1 MTMSA
6 DEWFHIREESF
17 MISADELMDEEGNA
31 VDEISETCE
40 IAESIAELAYSE
52 LMKTTQNG

>member
-1 MTMSA
+1 
-6 DEWFHIREESF
+6 